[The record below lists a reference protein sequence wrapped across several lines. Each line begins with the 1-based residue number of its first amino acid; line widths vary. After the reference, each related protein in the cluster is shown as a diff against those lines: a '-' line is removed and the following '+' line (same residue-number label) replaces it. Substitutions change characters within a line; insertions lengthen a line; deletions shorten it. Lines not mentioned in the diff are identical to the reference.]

1 MGRSGEDKLRVEVS
15 SVRKEKVGLCK
26 MTLGIFFDIKIL
38 VRRGPREEDCRFEV
52 GERTIPIWD
61 GEGRDPGMCV
71 R

>member
-26 MTLGIFFDIKIL
+26 MTLGIFFDIQIF
-38 VRRGPREEDCRFEV
+38 VRRGPRGEDCRFEV
-52 GERTIPIWD
+52 GGRTIPIWD